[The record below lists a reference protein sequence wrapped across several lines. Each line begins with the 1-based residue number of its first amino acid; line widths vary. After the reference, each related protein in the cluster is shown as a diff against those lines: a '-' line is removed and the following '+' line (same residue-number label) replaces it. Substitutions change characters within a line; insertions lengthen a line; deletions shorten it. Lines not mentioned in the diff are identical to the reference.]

1 MRSVLSKRMSLQ
13 AFENGYWYATD
24 LVKFGK
30 KLGLAAA
37 HRMRK
42 NELESAIKAYLATG
56 RLPTTTTSK
65 PLKKGVK
72 DLDRGLRL
80 DLPIANYTSNRETKD
95 FIVHAAQQK
104 HPGLKPKSG
113 VWYRLNRW
121 REANVARGSVTYGDL
136 VEQFIALNIVDR
148 FERIPYVCYI
158 NFLADYF
165 AAEKNASR
173 EDALTAWKN
182 LKKMNVPKTYKS
194 WRAAAARRS
203 ATGVPSERLRRTRP
217 RRLAREP

>member
-13 AFENGYWYATD
+13 SFENGYWYATD
-24 LVKFGK
+24 LVAFGK
-30 KLGLAAA
+30 KLGLPAA

-56 RLPTTTTSK
+56 RLPKTTQSK
-65 PLKKGVK
+65 PLKNGVR

-95 FIVHAAQQK
+95 FIVGEAQRK
-104 HPGLKPKSG
+104 RPGLKAKSG

-121 REANVARGSVTYGDL
+121 REANVAKGSVTYGDL
-136 VEQFIALNIVDR
+136 VEEYIALNSLER

-165 AAEKNASR
+165 AAEKGASR
-173 EDALTAWKN
+173 TDALAAWKR
-182 LKKMNVPKTYKS
+182 LKNMNVPKTYKS
-194 WRAAAARRS
+194 WRAFARNKRAGS
-203 ATGVPSERLRRTRP
+203 TI
-217 RRLAREP
+217 

>member
-1 MRSVLSKRMSLQ
+1 MRSVLSKRMSLE

-24 LVKFGK
+24 LVEFGK
-30 KLGLAAA
+30 TLGLPAA

-42 NELESAIKAYLATG
+42 NELESALKAYLATG
-56 RLPTTTTSK
+56 RLPKTTPSK
-65 PLKKGVK
+65 PLKKGVR

-95 FIVHAAQQK
+95 FIVRTAQRQR
-104 HPGLKPKSG
+104 PGLKPKSG

-121 REANVARGSVTYGDL
+121 REAQVAKRPVTYGDL
-136 VEQFIALNIVDR
+136 VEQFMALNTVDR

-165 AAEKNASR
+165 AAEKDASR
-173 EDALTAWKN
+173 KDALAAWKN

-194 WRAAAARRS
+194 WRAAARKKRVRS
-203 ATGVPSERLRRTRP
+203 TI
-217 RRLAREP
+217 

>member
-13 AFENGYWYATD
+13 SFENGYWYATD
-24 LVKFGK
+24 LLAFGK
-30 KLGLAAA
+30 KLGLPAA

-56 RLPTTTTSK
+56 RLPKTTQSK
-65 PLKKGVK
+65 PLKNGVR

-95 FIVHAAQQK
+95 FIVGAAQRK
-104 HPGLKPKSG
+104 RPGLKAKSG

-121 REANVARGSVTYGDL
+121 REANVAKGSVTYGDL
-136 VEQFIALNIVDR
+136 VEEYIALNSLER

-165 AAEKNASR
+165 AAEKGASR
-173 EDALTAWKN
+173 TDALAAWKR
-182 LKKMNVPKTYKS
+182 LKNMNVPKTYKS
-194 WRAAAARRS
+194 WRAFARNKRAGS
-203 ATGVPSERLRRTRP
+203 TI
-217 RRLAREP
+217 

>member
-1 MRSVLSKRMSLQ
+1 MSKTVLSKRMSLQ

-24 LVKFGK
+24 LVAFGK
-30 KLGLAAA
+30 KLGLPAA

-56 RLPTTTTSK
+56 RLPKTTPSK
-65 PLKKGVK
+65 PLKKGVR

-95 FIVHAAQQK
+95 FIVGAAQRK
-104 HPGLKPKSG
+104 RPGLKAKSG

-121 REANVARGSVTYGDL
+121 REANVAKGSVTYGDL
-136 VEQFIALNIVDR
+136 VEEYIALNSLER

-165 AAEKNASR
+165 AAEKGASR
-173 EDALTAWKN
+173 KDALAAWKR
-182 LKKMNVPKTYKS
+182 LKNMNVPKTYKS
-194 WRAAAARRS
+194 WRAFARNKRVGEYHLS
-203 ATGVPSERLRRTRP
+203 D
-217 RRLAREP
+217 